1 MKLIKNP
8 IDNRTWW
15 RAQSGQGMTEFIIVA
30 MLFLSLMAGV
40 VEMTYVYRAKH
51 LFNTATFD
59 AARTGSLHNAEL
71 APMLDTLTRDM
82 APLYMQTNRTLDAVS
97 QAVIQAQGVL
107 AAMQTVGVPLV
118 IVSPTKET
126 FDKLSEPQ
134 NIKLADQT
142 TAAIQQ
148 VIPNDNLQ
156 WRNRDAQPITVDGG
170 PGTINVQ
177 DANLLRIRAYWC
189 QRLVVP
195 ALDQIIHGLTYPSP
209 QQTMCDA
216 VGQQDQHYYLAI
228 ESDALIRMQTPVAY
242 VDGNLQ

>member
-1 MKLIKNP
+1 MRLTGSRIQP
-8 IDNRTWW
+8 QH
-15 RAQSGQGMTEFIIVA
+15 AQSGQAATEFIIVA
-30 MLFLSLMAGV
+30 MLFLSLLAGI

-51 LFNTATFD
+51 LFNTAVFD
-59 AARTGSLHNAEL
+59 AARTGSMHNAAL

-82 APLYMQTNRTLDAVS
+82 APLYMQTNRSMDAVT
-97 QAVIQAQGVL
+97 QAVAQAQTVL
-107 AAMQTVGVPLV
+107 AVMQTAGVPLV

-142 TAAIQQ
+142 EAAIQN
-148 VIPNDNLQ
+148 VIPNDNLD
-156 WRNRDAQPITVDGG
+156 WRNRDTQQITVNGA
-170 PGTINVQ
+170 PGEINVQ
-177 DANLLRIRAYWC
+177 DANLLRIRAFWC

-195 ALDQIIHGLTYPSP
+195 ALDQIIHGLTYSSP

-228 ESDALIRMQTPVAY
+228 EADATIRMQSPVAY